1 VVAGAAGSYKG
12 FRRGCHGCAHPSH
25 SSTAR
30 RDPQG
35 NAMKFT
41 DLFIKRPVLAATVSL
56 LILVLG
62 LRAVT
67 SLPIRQYPKTENA
80 TITVATV
87 YYGAD
92 AQTMAGFITQPLE
105 QAIAQAQ
112 GIDYL
117 TSSSTPGVSMIT
129 ATLKLN
135 YDGNKA
141 LTEISS
147 LVNSV
152 KNQLP
157 QQAQEPVIS
166 LQTGQ
171 QIASMYLGFS
181 SRALASNQITDYL
194 TRVVQPQLNAV
205 DGVQNAEILGGRT
218 FALRAW
224 LDPVKMAAHGVTAT
238 DVNQALAANNF
249 LSAIGTTKGQMV
261 SVNLTAAT
269 DLHTVDEFKDLVV
282 KASGSVLVRLKDVAD
297 VTLGAQD
304 YNSDVAFDGD
314 RSVFIGISAAPDAN
328 VLDVIERVRKVFPD
342 IVQQMPAGLSG
353 RIVFDGTDFIRSSID
368 EVVKTLAETLI
379 IVTVVIFLF
388 LGTLRAVLV
397 PVLAMPLSLIGAF
410 VVMLLFGYSIN
421 LLTLLALVLAIG
433 LVVDDAI
440 IVVENVD
447 RHMKNAHSP
456 FRAAVLAARELGA
469 PIIAMA
475 IVLVAVYIPIGF
487 EGGLT
492 GALFTEFAF
501 TLAGAVVI
509 SAIVA
514 LTLSPMLCSKVL
526 RESDHDKPFV
536 KRIDR
541 VANYVRDRYRRML
554 HSSLDTWAVALVFGA
569 LILVGNVYLFKTA
582 KSELAP
588 QEDQGIVLVQ
598 TQGAPNATVQQMG
611 LYSRQVFDIAKSLPE
626 YTHIFQVTGAGAVN
640 SAFAGIMLKPWGERS
655 RSADQVQQTIQQK
668 VDAIAGA
675 RNAVFQFPALPGA
688 FGMPVQFV
696 IKTTESL
703 ANLDEVAQKVLAKAQ
718 ASGMFF
724 YVDSDLKIDQPQAT
738 VVLDRDK
745 VAALGLTQADVGAA
759 LSSALGGNYVN
770 YFSISGRAYRV
781 ISQVAQVDRLNP
793 AQLDNYYIRTP
804 AGGMIPASTVAHL
817 TYQTVA
823 ESINHFQQL
832 NAATISGVITPSVS
846 LGQALAFMQGALQ
859 EVAPTGYATDYA
871 GESRQFMQESGGF
884 LFTLLFAIIIVF
896 LALAAQFESF
906 RDPIVIL
913 VSVPM
918 ATFGALL
925 FINLGLSTLNIYT
938 EVGLVTLVGLISK
951 HGILM
956 VEFAN
961 DAQRLRG
968 LGKREAIEEAAAVRL
983 RPILMTTL
991 AMVLGVVPLV
1001 LAAGAGAAGRHDM
1014 GLVIFTGLS
1023 IGTLFTLFVVP
1034 AVYLVLGEDHH
1045 AEHARDADLADLDA
1059 LPPPADA

>member
-1 VVAGAAGSYKG
+1 
-12 FRRGCHGCAHPSH
+12 
-25 SSTAR
+25 
-30 RDPQG
+30 
-35 NAMKFT
+35 MKFT

-62 LRAVT
+62 ARALT

-80 TITVATV
+80 TVTVMTA

-117 TSSSTPGVSMIT
+117 TSQSTPGVSMIT
-129 ATLKLN
+129 ATLRLD

-141 LTEISS
+141 LTEISA

-157 QQAQEPVIS
+157 QEAQQPVIT
-166 LQTGQ
+166 LKTGQ
-171 QIASMYLGFS
+171 QVASMYMGFYS
-181 SRALASNQITDYL
+181 SKLAPNQITDYL

-205 DGVQNAEILGGRT
+205 EGVQNAEIMGART

-224 LDPVKMAAHGVTAT
+224 LDPVKMAAYGVTAS
-238 DVNQALAANNF
+238 DVNAALAANNF
-249 LSAIGTTKGQMV
+249 LSAIGTTKGQTV
-261 SVNLTAAT
+261 SVTLNAAT
-269 DLHTVDEFKDLVV
+269 DLHTVAEFKNLVV
-282 KASGSVLVRLKDVAD
+282 KASGTHLVRLRDVAR
-297 VTLGAQD
+297 VELGAANYD
-304 YNSDVAFDGD
+304 SAVAFDGKE
-314 RSVFIGISAAPDAN
+314 SVFIAINAAPDAN
-328 VLDVIERVRKVFPD
+328 VLEVIARVRKVFPQ
-342 IVQQMPAGLSG
+342 IEAQLPAGMTG
-353 RIVFDGTDFIRSSID
+353 QVVYDGTDFINASIS
-368 EVVKTLAETLI
+368 EVVKTLTETLA
-379 IVTVVIFLF
+379 IVTLVIFLF
-388 LGTLRAVLV
+388 LGTLRSVLI

-410 VVMLLFGYSIN
+410 AVMLLFGYSIN

-447 RHMKNAHSP
+447 RHMKDAHSP
-456 FRAAVLAARELGA
+456 FKAALLAARELGPA
-469 PIIAMA
+469 IIAMTV
-475 IVLVAVYIPIGF
+475 VLVAVYVPIGF

-509 SAIVA
+509 SAIIA

-526 RESDHDKPFV
+526 RESDHQKPFV

-541 VANYVRDRYRRML
+541 VADYVRDRYARIL
-554 HSSLDTWAVALVFGA
+554 HSSLDTWVVAIVFGG
-569 LILVGNVYLFKTA
+569 LILVGNVYLFQTA

-598 TQGAPNATVQQMG
+598 TQGAPNATLAQMQG
-611 LYSRQVFDIAKSLPE
+611 YSRQVFDIAQSLPE
-626 YTHIFQVTGAGAVN
+626 YAHSFQVIGMGAVN
-640 SAFAGIMLKPWGERS
+640 SGFSGIVLKPWDQRS
-655 RSADQVQQTIQQK
+655 RSATEVQQEVQK
-668 VDAIAGA
+668 KVGDIAGA

-696 IKTTESL
+696 IKTTEPFQ
-703 ANLDEVAQKVLAKAQ
+703 NLDEVAQKLLAKAR

-724 YVDSDLKIDQPQAT
+724 FVDSDLKIDQPQAT

-745 VAALGLTQADVGAA
+745 IAALGMTQRDVGAA
-759 LSSALGGNYVN
+759 LSAALGGGYIN

-781 ISQVAQVDRLNP
+781 MSQVAQVDRLNP
-793 AQLDNYYIRTP
+793 AQLDNYYIKTP
-804 AGGMIPASTVAHL
+804 GGKMIAASTVAHL
-817 TYQTVA
+817 TYQTVP

-832 NAATISGVITPSVS
+832 NSATISGVPVPGVS
-846 LGQALAFMQGALQ
+846 QGEVLAFLQNALQ
-859 EVAPTGYATDYA
+859 DVAPSGYSADYS
-871 GESRQFMQESGGF
+871 GESRQFNQESGGF

-896 LALAAQFESF
+896 LALSAQFESF
-906 RDPIVIL
+906 RDPLVIL
-913 VSVPM
+913 VAVPM

-961 DAQRLRG
+961 DAQRERG
-968 LGKREAIEEAAAVRL
+968 LSKRAAIEEAAAVRL

-1001 LAAGAGAAGRHDM
+1001 FAGGAGAAGRHDM

-1034 AVYLVLGEDHH
+1034 AVYLVLGEDHNARAAARADAA
-1045 AEHARDADLADLDA
+1045 AEAAA
-1059 LPPPADA
+1059 LPPPDTAA

>member
-1 VVAGAAGSYKG
+1 
-12 FRRGCHGCAHPSH
+12 
-25 SSTAR
+25 
-30 RDPQG
+30 
-35 NAMKFT
+35 MKFT

-80 TITVATV
+80 TITVTTV

-92 AQTMAGFITQPLE
+92 AQTLAGFITQPLE

-157 QQAQEPVIS
+157 QQAQEPVIA

-171 QIASMYLGFS
+171 QVASMYLGFS
-181 SRALASNQITDYL
+181 STSLASNQITDYL

-205 DGVQNAEILGGRT
+205 DGVQNAEIIGGRT

-224 LDPVKMAAHGVTAT
+224 LDPVRMAAHGVTAT

-269 DLHTVDEFKDLVV
+269 DLHTVDEFKNLVV
-282 KASGSVLVRLKDVAD
+282 KAKGNDLVRLGDVAD

-304 YNSDVAFDGD
+304 YNSDVAFDGE
-314 RSVFIGISAAPDAN
+314 RSVFIGINAAPDAN
-328 VLDVIERVRKVFPD
+328 VLDVIERVRKVFPE
-342 IVQQMPAGLSG
+342 IVHQMPAGLSG

-388 LGTLRAVLV
+388 LGTLRAVLI

-456 FRAAVLAARELGA
+456 FKAAVLAARELGA

-526 RESDHDKPFV
+526 RESDHGKPFV

-541 VANYVRDRYRRML
+541 VADYVRDRYRRML
-554 HSSLDTWAVALVFGA
+554 HSSLDTWAVALVFGG
-569 LILVGNVYLFKTA
+569 LILIGNVYLFKTA

-598 TQGAPNATVQQMG
+598 TQGAPNATVAQMG
-611 LYSRQVFDIAKSLPE
+611 LYSRQVFDIAKALPE
-626 YTHIFQVTGAGAVN
+626 YTHIFQVTGMGAVN

-655 RSADQVQQTIQQK
+655 RSADQVQQAVQQK
-668 VDAIAGA
+668 VNDVAGA
-675 RNAVFQFPALPGA
+675 RMAVFQFPALPGA

-696 IKTTESL
+696 IKTTEPL
-703 ANLDEVAQKVLAKAQ
+703 ANLNEVAQQVLAKAQ

-793 AQLDNYYIRTP
+793 AQLDNYYIKTP
-804 AGGMIPASTVAHL
+804 GGQMIPASTVAHL
-817 TYQTVA
+817 TYQTVP

-832 NAATISGVITPSVS
+832 NAATISGVIAPSVS
-846 LGQALAFMQGALQ
+846 LGQALTFMRHTLA

-925 FINLGLSTLNIYT
+925 FINIGLSTLNIYT

-951 HGILM
+951 HGILI

-968 LGKREAIEEAAAVRL
+968 LSKREAIEEAAAVRL

-1001 LAAGAGAAGRHDM
+1001 MAAGAGAAGRHDM

-1034 AVYLVLGEDHH
+1034 AMYLVLGEDHQRERGH
-1045 AEHARDADLADLDA
+1045 AAELEALDA
-1059 LPPPADA
+1059 VPPAP